1 MIDSYIADSIT
12 CIVPPTLLVKY
23 KGNEYSVP
31 MKYINKRVKL
41 IAIENK
47 LHIYFNTNLITSHE
61 ISNKKINYIEEHYK
75 EALKHNIKHSNH
87 DIEEISKEN
96 LKLLDKGVFN
106 NE

>member
-1 MIDSYIADSIT
+1 MIESYISDSIT
-12 CIVPPTLLVKY
+12 CIVPSTLLVKY

-47 LHIYFNTNLITSHE
+47 LHIYFNTNLIASHE
-61 ISNKKINYIEEHYK
+61 ISNKKINYLQEHYK
-75 EALKHNIKHSNH
+75 EALKQNIKHTNY

-106 NE
+106 DE